1 MTIKYFGHSCFEW
14 TTQDGTKIVTD
25 PFTKVGYELPKGI
38 VADIVTLSHAHFDH
52 NYLDGLGGYGEVLK
66 NAGERILNGIRF
78 IGIDT
83 WHDPQEGKLRGK
95 NVVFKATADGMTLC
109 HLGDLGESCSQSL
122 VDKIGKIDVLF
133 LPIGGTYTLDHEQAF
148 EYVER
153 LAPKIV
159 IPMHY
164 RPKDGVLDIQDA
176 TPFLNLCEEKE
187 VVYVAGETEITVED
201 LQKARKKII
210 YMERTDKI

>member
-1 MTIKYFGHSCFEW
+1 MKIKYLGHSCFEW
-14 TTQDGTKIVTD
+14 TTQDGIKIITD
-25 PFTKVGYELPKGI
+25 PFTRVGYELPENI

-52 NYLDGLGGYGEVLK
+52 NYLKGLSKYEEVLK
-66 NAGERILNGIRF
+66 EAKECSLSGIRF

-95 NVVFKATADGMTLC
+95 NVVFKVITDGMTLC
-109 HLGDLGESCSQSL
+109 HLGDLGEPCSQNL
-122 VDKIGKIDVLF
+122 VDKIGEIDVLF

-148 EYVER
+148 EYVEQ

-164 RPKDGVLDIQDA
+164 RPKDGILDIQDA
-176 TPFLNLCEEKE
+176 TPFLNLCKDKE
-187 VVYVAGETEITVED
+187 VVYVVGETEITAED
-201 LQKARKKII
+201 LQQARKKII
-210 YMERTDKI
+210 YMERTE